1 MSLLGID
8 VGTTGS
14 KAVVFALD
22 GTILGTSYTEYD
34 ISRPQPGY
42 AELDAQAIW
51 PRIKDVIARAVADAG
66 TGAPGGTSV
75 GRSSRTSGAAGG
87 GAGDAI
93 EALAVSSMGEN
104 LVPVS
109 KDRRI
114 LGPSI
119 MNMDERGEEFV
130 PALAE
135 AFSASEL
142 YRLTGNALTNQFS
155 ITKMMWTK
163 KYLPE
168 LYEKTDFFLVWNSFV
183 AFMLGGEARADYS
196 LANRMLLF
204 DVDREDWSPDLLKAS
219 GLDREKLP
227 PVAPAGTPI
236 GTVADGVADE
246 LELPRGVPIVV
257 GTHDQ
262 CAASLGSGAI
272 EKGTAMWGLGTFQ
285 CIAPVYAGRK
295 PADAMLER
303 GLNTEHHAVPDRFI
317 TLIYNMGGS
326 VVKWYRNT
334 FAGREHEEALAAG
347 EDVYPRLFSELPAD
361 PSSVRVLPHFAPMG
375 PPDFIEKPDGAVVG
389 LTLGTSRGEILKGIL
404 EGNIFSLKI
413 SVDALDAVDVAIDEF
428 RTTGGGA
435 KSDAGL
441 QLCADIMGR
450 PCVRPEVTEAGALGS
465 AILAAVGS
473 GIYSSADEAISR
485 TIRLGPRYEPDMKMH
500 ERYREPFEEYRE
512 LRRFVVN
519 RRGG

>member
-8 VGTTGS
+8 VGTTGC
-14 KAVVFALD
+14 KAVVFTLD
-22 GTILGTSYTEYD
+22 GKIRGTAYTEYD
-34 ISRPQPGY
+34 ISRPEPGV
-42 AELDAQAIW
+42 AELDAERIW
-51 PRIKDVIARAVADAG
+51 PKIKDVIAQAVDAADA
-66 TGAPGGTSV
+66 
-75 GRSSRTSGAAGG
+75 GAAGG
-87 GAGDAI
+87 SGDSAGADPI
-93 EALAVSSMGEN
+93 EGLAVSSMGEN

-109 KDRRI
+109 RDRRI

-130 PALAE
+130 PVLAE
-135 AFSASEL
+135 AFSPQEL

-163 KYLPE
+163 KHQPE
-168 LYEKTDFFLVWNSFV
+168 LYEKTDYFLVWNSFV
-183 AFMLGGEARADYS
+183 AFMLGGEATADYA

-204 DVDREDWSPDLLKAS
+204 DVDKADWSVELLKAS

-227 PVAPAGTPI
+227 PVAPAGTAV
-236 GTVADGVADE
+236 GTVSDAVAAE
-246 LELPRGVPIVV
+246 LGLPKNVPIVV

-272 EKGTAMWGLGTFQ
+272 ARGTAMWGLGTFQ

-303 GLNTEHHAVPDRFI
+303 GLNTEHHAVSDRFI

-334 FAGREHEEALAAG
+334 FAGREHQEALAAG
-347 EDVYPRLFSELPAD
+347 EDVYPRLFAELPAE

-375 PPDFIEKPDGAVVG
+375 PPDFIEKPDGAFVG
-389 LTLGTSRGEILKGIL
+389 MTLATPRGDILKGIL

-413 SVDALDAVDVAIDEF
+413 SVDALDAVDIAIDEF

-465 AILAAVGS
+465 AILAGLGS
-473 GIYSSADEAISR
+473 GAFSSADEAISR
-485 TIRLGPRYEPDMKMH
+485 TIRLGPRYEPDMKTH
-500 ERYREPFEEYRE
+500 ERYREPFEEYKE
-512 LRRFVVN
+512 LRSFVVN
-519 RRGG
+519 RRRG

>member
-22 GTILGTSYTEYD
+22 GTILGTAYTEYD
-34 ISRPQPGY
+34 ISRPQAGY
-42 AELDAQAIW
+42 AELDARGIW
-51 PRIKDVIARAVADAG
+51 PRIKDVVARAVA
-66 TGAPGGTSV
+66 
-75 GRSSRTSGAAGG
+75 AAGR
-87 GAGDAI
+87 ADPVQ
-93 EALAVSSMGEN
+93 ALAVSSMGEN

-119 MNMDERGEEFV
+119 MNLDERGEEFV
-130 PALAE
+130 PSLAVD
-135 AFSASEL
+135 FDPSEL

-155 ITKMMWTK
+155 ITKVMWTK
-163 KYLPE
+163 KYRPE
-168 LYEKTDFFLVWNSFV
+168 LYENTDYFLVWNSFV
-183 AFMLGGEARADYS
+183 AFMLGGEPRTDYS
-196 LANRMLLF
+196 LANRTLLF
-204 DVDREDWSPDLLKAS
+204 DVDREDWSAELLKAS
-219 GLDREKLP
+219 GLEREKLP
-227 PVAPAGTPI
+227 SVAPAGTPI
-236 GTVADGVADE
+236 GTVADAVAEE
-246 LELPRGVPIVV
+246 LGLPREVPVVV

-272 EKGTAMWGLGTFQ
+272 RKGTAMWGLGTFQ

-295 PADAMLER
+295 PAEAMLER

-347 EDVYPRLFSELPAD
+347 EDVYPRLFGELPSE

-375 PPDFIEKPDGAVVG
+375 PPDFIERPDGAFVG
-389 LTLGTSRGEILKGIL
+389 MTLGTSRGEILKGIL

-413 SVDALDAVDVAIDEF
+413 SVDALDAVSIAVDEF

-435 KSDAGL
+435 KSNAGL

-465 AILAAVGS
+465 AILAGVGAGVFS
-473 GIYSSADEAISR
+473 GVDEAISR
-485 TIRLGPRYEPDMKMH
+485 TIRLGPRYEPNLKMH
-500 ERYREPFEEYRE
+500 ERYIEPFEEYKQ
-512 LRRFVVN
+512 LRRFV
-519 RRGG
+519 